1 MESKPVALIIEDDED
16 LNAIFSSALEKAGY
30 MVKSVYDGAMAKNV
44 LAEFVPSLIILDLH
58 MPRVGGD
65 VVLKYIRND
74 NRLKDVRVIVATAD
88 AAFAQAMQFK
98 SEMVLLKPIS
108 FSQLSLLASRFVVG
122 RPTTPI
128 QRSEN

>member
-30 MVKSVYDGAMAKNV
+30 AVNSVFDGAAAQNY
-44 LAEFVPSLIILDLH
+44 LAGSVPSLIILDLH
-58 MPRVGGD
+58 MPRVSGD
-65 VVLKYIRND
+65 VVLKNIRND
-74 NRLKDVRVIVATAD
+74 DRLKHVRVIVATAD

-108 FSQLSLLASRFVVG
+108 FSQLSQLASRFVIG
-122 RPTTPI
+122 RSTSPI
-128 QRSEN
+128 AGHE